1 MGLEPLVSVCI
12 PAYNSSAYIEETI
25 RSVLAQEY
33 RNIELIV
40 VDDRSADDTVDIVK
54 RLQKED
60 GRIKL
65 FENQENLGIP
75 GNWSRC
81 LKLCQ
86 GEFVKLICA
95 DDVIEPNA
103 LRLEAAALQEHPSVN
118 LAESDTRL
126 VDIYGKTTGSFKRYH
141 KSGVVDGKKV
151 AKTSLMLNNF
161 FGAPV
166 NNMIRRSVL
175 EKTGYFDPAF
185 TYILDFDMWVRIAC
199 TGDVY
204 IIHEQLN
211 RFRVRNDSNTGNM
224 IGKKRD
230 IYVAE
235 HRKLVEK
242 HAAAGVLQG
251 SRFEIWLSVMLRKLR
266 NIIIFFYLKIF
277 AK

>member
-1 MGLEPLVSVCI
+1 MKPLVSVCI
-12 PAYNSSAYIEETI
+12 PAYNSSAYIADTI
-25 RSVLAQEY
+25 RSILNQTYE
-33 RNIELIV
+33 NIEVIV
-40 VDDRSADDTVDIVK
+40 VDDRSGDDTVSVVK
-54 RLQKED
+54 GLCKDDERV
-60 GRIKL
+60 KL
-65 FENQENLGIP
+65 FENEKNLGMS
-75 GNWSRC
+75 GNWSQC
-81 LKLCQ
+81 LELCH

-95 DDVIEPNA
+95 DDMIDQNA
-103 LRLEAAALQEHPSVN
+103 LEVEAQALMDHPSAN

-126 VDIYGKTTGSFKRYH
+126 VDISGKATGAFKRYY
-141 KSGVVDGKKV
+141 KSGLVDGKKV

-204 IIHEQLN
+204 IIHELLN
-211 RFRVRNDSNTGNM
+211 SFRVRKDSNTGNM
-224 IGKKRD
+224 IGKNRH

-235 HRKLVEK
+235 HRRLVEK
-242 HAAAGVLQG
+242 HAAAGILKI
-251 SRFEIWLSVMLRKLR
+251 SSFECGLSVLIRKMR
-266 NIIIFFYLKIF
+266 NVLINIYLKIF